1 MQLGGRQVR
10 GEIVVGLVAG
20 VILGYVAWLASI
32 SLADAV
38 TTVSRWSVIVLILS
52 VVLGSCAVTWGRRL
66 RRRHNYPWAVFA
78 FALPVLP
85 VLLTLAVL
93 TDLYL

>member
-1 MQLGGRQVR
+1 M
-10 GEIVVGLVAG
+10 VGLVAG
-20 VILGYVAWLASI
+20 AILGYIAWLAAI

-93 TDLYL
+93 IDLYL